1 MSETALHRLA
11 SRVGLSRDWIDAN
24 ARPQRVSD
32 EVLRNILEGLGHPA
46 NDDAAIAASLRAV
59 DAAEDSEHL
68 PPLLTADLGQPL
80 ALARYFSA
88 ASVAHCTLEDH
99 SALTLSLDDQA
110 RLPGALPIGYH
121 QVEIDSR
128 RFTVAVAPLRCHS
141 LEDRVQQPPPR
152 CWGLAV
158 QLYSLRRPG
167 DGGYGDCLAL
177 EQLARAAAE
186 RGADAL
192 AISPI
197 HALLAIDQTHY
208 SPYSPSSRLLLNTL
222 YASPAALLGEREV
235 RVAIEACGLE
245 QQLEDLEQGP
255 LVDWPRAASA
265 DSACSKPCT
274 RASARATTRY
284 ARTSTASAKPVARR
298 WNTIAASKCCR
309 RKPWSMAWAPT
320 GATGPRP
327 GTTHTTRKWR
337 PSPTPTRPRSSS
349 MPSANG

>member
-11 SRVGLSRDWIDAN
+11 TRVGLSRDWIDAN

-46 NDDAAIAASLRAV
+46 SDDAAIAASLRAV

-80 ALARYFSA
+80 PLARYFSA

-99 SALTLSLDDQA
+99 SALTFSLDDQA
-110 RLPGALPIGYH
+110 QLPGALPIGYH

-128 RFTVAVAPLRCHS
+128 RFTVAVAPPRCHS
-141 LEDRVQQPPPR
+141 LEDRVQAPPPR

-197 HALLAIDQTHY
+197 HALSTIDQTHY

-222 YASPAALLGEREV
+222 
-235 RVAIEACGLE
+235 
-245 QQLEDLEQGP
+245 
-255 LVDWPRAASA
+255 
-265 DSACSKPCT
+265 SKHCN
-274 RASARATTRY
+274 SE
-284 ARTSTASAKPVARR
+284 
-298 WNTIAASKCCR
+298 
-309 RKPWSMAWAPT
+309 
-320 GATGPRP
+320 
-327 GTTHTTRKWR
+327 
-337 PSPTPTRPRSSS
+337 
-349 MPSANG
+349 